1 MTPVRIFLDTNVFIL
16 GAANPDEPEGIIL
29 RWAGFETGNSE
40 VEVVMS
46 DEVLDQIRR
55 VGRRLRG
62 KDWVGELLTRP
73 WRNVRLVYIVID
85 AQEWAAMAATEIAI
99 PREDISVFV
108 TARTGAAQCF
118 VSSNYRLVAALAA
131 QTGEFECLTP
141 AEFVERYLPH

>member
-62 KDWVGELLTRP
+62 KDWAGELLTRYLFSALKTP
-73 WRNVRLVYIVID
+73 VV
-85 AQEWAAMAATEIAI
+85 
-99 PREDISVFV
+99 
-108 TARTGAAQCF
+108 
-118 VSSNYRLVAALAA
+118 VAS
-131 QTGEFECLTP
+131 P
-141 AEFVERYLPH
+141 AFRG